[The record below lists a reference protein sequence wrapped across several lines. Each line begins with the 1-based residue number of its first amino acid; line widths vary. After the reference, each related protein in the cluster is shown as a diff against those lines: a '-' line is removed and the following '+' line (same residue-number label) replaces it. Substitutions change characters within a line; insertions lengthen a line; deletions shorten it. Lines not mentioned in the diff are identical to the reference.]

1 MFGCQSSVSI
11 YEPNQSYGSY
21 SYSVTAASYV
31 AEMSSRIIHGKH
43 RSRVRDLSDFF
54 AVLDNQFNL
63 GACQRCIAPLYV
75 NGKCCFQQ

>member
-1 MFGCQSSVSI
+1 MPAEQSCDVVLGL
-11 YEPNQSYGSY
+11 Q
-21 SYSVTAASYV
+21 
-31 AEMSSRIIHGKH
+31 H